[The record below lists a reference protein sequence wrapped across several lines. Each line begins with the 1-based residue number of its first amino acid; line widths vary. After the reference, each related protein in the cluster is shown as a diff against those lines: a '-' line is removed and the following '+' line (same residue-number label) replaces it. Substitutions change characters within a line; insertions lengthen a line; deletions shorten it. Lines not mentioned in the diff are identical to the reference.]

1 MTSFRTV
8 LIGLLACS
16 ACTAF
21 DHELPDCTTNTQCT
35 AKLSA
40 GGSAVQGVCVQ
51 PEAKCVALA
60 SDDCQTLTGNYMES
74 PVTVPDDAVVIAS
87 LLSTT
92 GAQGA
97 TNLARQQSA
106 MMAVEEIN
114 KSGGIMQSK
123 TPGDARKLVMLSC
136 DENANLLR
144 VTTHLFN
151 ELHIA
156 GIVGPNLSQ
165 DTIDLTAGNNGLPSS
180 AKAGTAMLS
189 PSAVAAQIAT
199 IPSNGLSFMMVPS
212 DSQRVPLM
220 KLRINALESQLKT
233 QRQHPIKLAIY
244 YRNDA
249 LGQGTHDG
257 LTNSSL
263 TIDNLSLSDAR
274 NQLLF
279 RDDVYDTKATA
290 ADNASLVQQ
299 YITFQPDII
308 VVIGTA
314 EAVTAFTNP
323 LEAKWQAQIPTMPKP
338 YYVAIDSTKV
348 PELLTA
354 VGNATDDQR
363 RRWSGTGVAPTT
375 DSALAFNAFK
385 TAFGERWTD
394 SMGKPLPATV
404 SGMGPAYDAVYSIA
418 LSLVGKLPSKQ
429 NVAVG
434 ATIAAGM
441 QRLGSNPQACASDAN
456 GIVPPCYLL
465 TDHTRTLTDSMTKL
479 LDSKPVTEIGTFGAL
494 IWDAG
499 AKSSG
504 LIELWCIDG
513 TAGAPVYKS
522 ASETYDLK
530 SQTTAGTYTQC
541 GP

>member
-21 DHELPDCTTNTQCT
+21 DHELPECTTNTQCT

-40 GGSAVQGVCVQ
+40 GGSTVQGVCVQ

-60 SDDCQTLTGNYMES
+60 SEDCKTLTGNYMES

-144 VTTHLFN
+144 VTTHLIN

-165 DTIDLTAGNNGLPSS
+165 DTIDVTAGNNGLPSS

-274 NQLLF
+274 NQNLF
-279 RDDVYDTKATA
+279 RDDVYDPKATA
-290 ADNASLVQQ
+290 TDNSNLVQQ

-323 LEAKWQAQIPTMPKP
+323 LEAKWQTQIPTVPKP

-363 RRWSGTGVAPTT
+363 RRWSGTGIAPTP

-394 SMGKPLPATV
+394 SAGKPLPATV
-404 SGMGPAYDAVYSIA
+404 SGMGPAYDAVYTIA
-418 LSLVGKLPSKQ
+418 LSLVGKLPGKQ
-429 NVAVG
+429 DVAVG

-441 QRLGSNPQACASDAN
+441 PRLASNPQACSSDAN

-479 LDSKPVTEIGTFGAL
+479 LDGKPVTEIGTFGAL
-494 IWDAG
+494 TWDAG

-513 TAGAPVYKS
+513 
-522 ASETYDLK
+522 
-530 SQTTAGTYTQC
+530 
-541 GP
+541 